1 MLVFTMIITCP
12 ECLTK
17 FKLDDGRV
25 PAGGAKV
32 RCSKCQHVF
41 QVQKEPSQP
50 PAPSVEIPP
59 KEFSEEFEEWLGRKR
74 PPGRR
79 FPSLTLLIVVLILA
93 GVGYGAFVIWQKSAD
108 FWKAGISL
116 SAFKQYLGL
125 REETEGYI
133 SVEKLRGYYLE
144 STKFGKVFVIE
155 GQAINHWKEPR
166 SFLKVKGI
174 LLDAKGGKV
183 AEKVA
188 YCGNILSE
196 KDLKEL
202 DREAIEKSLS
212 SQFGISFSN
221 VNIPPNNSVPFMIA
235 FTDFAPA
242 GPAAKP
248 TPEPAG
254 KPGEVLPVP
263 SDFIVEVVSSQKGSK

>member
-1 MLVFTMIITCP
+1 MIITCP
-12 ECLTK
+12 QCLTK
-17 FKLDDGRV
+17 FNLDDGRV

-41 QVQKEPSQP
+41 QVQKEPSQQP
-50 PAPSVEIPP
+50 PPSAEIFP
-59 KEFSEEFEEWLGRKR
+59 KEFSGESEEWLQRKGPR
-74 PPGRR
+74 GHR

-93 GVGYGAFVIWQKSAD
+93 GMGYGAFVIWQKSAD
-108 FWKAGISL
+108 LWKAGISF

-144 STKFGKVFVIE
+144 GPKFSKVFVIE
-155 GQAINHWKEPR
+155 GQAVNHWKESR
-166 SFLKVKGI
+166 SFIKVKGI

-183 AEKVA
+183 AEKVV
-188 YCGNILSE
+188 YCGNTLSE
-196 KDLKEL
+196 KDLREL
-202 DREAIEKSLS
+202 DREAIEKSLT

-221 VNIPPNNSVPFMIA
+221 VNIPPNKFVPFMIA
-235 FTDFAPA
+235 FVDFVPG
-242 GPAAKP
+242 GPGDKP

-254 KPGEVLPVP
+254 KPGEVLPEP
-263 SDFIVEVVSSQKGSK
+263 SDFVVEVVSSQKGSK

>member
-1 MLVFTMIITCP
+1 MIITCP
-12 ECLTK
+12 ECMTK
-17 FKLDDGRV
+17 FNLDDGRV

-41 QVQKEPSQP
+41 QVQKAPSQQP
-50 PAPSVEIPP
+50 TPSVEIPP
-59 KEFSEEFEEWLGRKR
+59 KAFSGEFEEWLQRKA
-74 PPGRR
+74 PPRHR

-93 GVGYGAFVIWQKSAD
+93 GAGYGAFVIWQKSAD
-108 FWKAGISL
+108 FWKAGISF
-116 SAFKQYLGL
+116 STFKHYLGL

-144 STKFGKVFVIE
+144 GTKFSRVFVVE
-155 GQAINHWKEPR
+155 GQAVNYWKEPR
-166 SFLKVKGI
+166 SFIKVKAI
-174 LLDAKGGKV
+174 LLDAKGRKV

-202 DREAIEKSLS
+202 PRETIEKSLA

-221 VNIPPNNSVPFMIA
+221 INIPPNKFVPFMIA
-235 FTDFAPA
+235 FIDFLPGGPGDKSPA
-242 GPAAKP
+242 Q
-248 TPEPAG
+248 PAG
-254 KPGEVLPVP
+254 KPGELLPEP
-263 SDFIVEVVSSQKGSK
+263 SDFVVEVVSSQKGSK

>member
-1 MLVFTMIITCP
+1 MIITCP

-17 FKLDDGRV
+17 FSLDDGRV

-41 QVQKEPSQP
+41 QVRKAPSRQ

-59 KEFSEEFEEWLGRKR
+59 KEFSADFEELLQRKG
-74 PPGRR
+74 PPGHR

-93 GVGYGAFVIWQKSAD
+93 GVGYGGFVIWQNSPD
-108 FWKAGISL
+108 FWKAGISF
-116 SAFKQYLGL
+116 SAFKHYFGL

-144 STKFGKVFVIE
+144 GTKFSKVFVIE
-155 GQAINHWKEPR
+155 GQAANHWKESR
-166 SFLKVKGI
+166 SFIKVKGI
-174 LLDAKGGKV
+174 LLDAKGRKV
-183 AEKVA
+183 AEKVV

-202 DREAIEKSLS
+202 PGETIEKSLA

-221 VNIPPNNSVPFMIA
+221 VNIPPNKFVPFMIA
-235 FTDFAPA
+235 FIDFLPG
-242 GPAAKP
+242 GPGDKP
-248 TPEPAG
+248 TAQPAG
-254 KPGEVLPVP
+254 KPGEVLPEP
-263 SDFIVEVVSSQKGSK
+263 SDFVVEVVSSQKGSK